1 MASATRGVFATGGA
15 FPAGSN
21 VIDYVSIMSLGNA
34 VDFGDT
40 STGAPLGAAGC
51 SNAHGGL

>member
-1 MASATRGVFATGGA
+1 VFATGGA

-51 SNAHGGL
+51 SNGHGGL